1 MWNYTTAYLNK
12 EDYKKL
18 RELFENVFEEKDFK
32 SIKTVAKGDKYRG
45 YSSENMYDENKNYI
59 GVRLFFATPG
69 VCKEDLKV
77 TLEEN
82 IIHVVCDKDII
93 NFGKLDTK
101 VKINF
106 QISNKNIKS
115 RYENGLLIIEAVKTK
130 AEIKENIINID

>member
-1 MWNYTTAYLNK
+1 MWNYATYLNK
-12 EDYKKL
+12 EDCKKL
-18 RELFENVFEEKDFK
+18 EELFENIFGVKDFK
-32 SIKTVAKGDKYRG
+32 SIKDVAKGDKYRG

-59 GVRLFFATPG
+59 GVRLLFATPG

-93 NFGKLDTK
+93 VFGKLDTK